1 MKKTW
6 WMMAGAA
13 FLGGSMALVGN
24 AWLNSN
30 AVLNSWNGSGTP
42 VMSTNFEGA
51 IPGEMN
57 TDFVAAAERTV
68 NCVVHVKTEST
79 VNPGYNPWFDFFGY
93 QQQPQVQSGTG
104 SGVIISAD
112 GYIITN
118 NHVVEGAQKLVV
130 TLNNNK
136 SYSAELVGR
145 DPSTD
150 IAVLKIDEKNLPA
163 IAWGNSEDI
172 HIGQWVL
179 AVGNPFE
186 LTSTVT
192 AGIVSAKARNINL
205 IGNRQTNEEVFPVES
220 FIQTDAAVN
229 PGNSGGALV
238 NAKGELIGIN
248 TAIASRTG
256 VFTGYSFAVPTTIAR
271 KVATDLIE
279 FGRVQRAFIGV
290 KIAEVSEEIAK
301 EKDLNEVA
309 GVLVA
314 GITNAESEMKEGD
327 VILKVGD
334 RVVKNVP
341 QLQEQ
346 IAKYRPGDKVKLGVW
361 RAKKWTDIEVVL
373 KNRSGKAEL
382 NNFDSDAEA
391 NLTALGAEFGALSQE
406 EMMRLRIKGGVKIKS
421 LSQGKLRSAGIQPGF
436 IITKVDE
443 ILVGDTESLKA
454 ALAGKA
460 KGEGIMIEGVYP
472 NGTRA
477 YYGFGL

>member
-1 MKKTW
+1 MRKNW

-13 FLGGSMALVGN
+13 FCGGALALLGGALLSRSTFLGN
-24 AWLNSN
+24 NTAQFPSVYT
-30 AVLNSWNGSGTP
+30 A
-42 VMSTNFEGA
+42 NFEGG

-68 NCVVHVKTEST
+68 NSVVHVKTEST
-79 VNPGYNPWFDFFGY
+79 VTGGYNPWFDFFGY

-136 SYSAELVGR
+136 SYAAELVGR

-150 IAVLKIDEKNLPA
+150 IAVIKIDEKNLPA
-163 IAWGNSEDI
+163 VAWGNSEDI

-290 KIAEVSEEIAK
+290 KIAEVTEEIAK
-301 EKDLNEVA
+301 QKNLNEVA
-309 GVLVA
+309 GVYVA
-314 GITNAESEMKEGD
+314 GITNADTEMKEGD

-346 IAKYRPGDKVKLGVW
+346 IAKYRPGDKVKVGVM
-361 RAKKWTDIEVVL
+361 RDGKWSDIEVVL

-382 NNFDSDAEA
+382 NNFDSDGEA
-391 NLTALGAEFGALSQE
+391 NLNALGAELGQVSNE
-406 EMMRLRIKGGVKIKS
+406 ELMRLRINGGVKIKN
-421 LSQGKLRSAGIQPGF
+421 LTQGKLKSAGIQPGF
-436 IITKVDE
+436 IITKVD
-443 ILVGDTESLKA
+443 DTVVTDAAGLKS

>member
-1 MKKTW
+1 
-6 WMMAGAA
+6 
-13 FLGGSMALVGN
+13 
-24 AWLNSN
+24 
-30 AVLNSWNGSGTP
+30 
-42 VMSTNFEGA
+42 
-51 IPGEMN
+51 
-57 TDFVAAAERTV
+57 
-68 NCVVHVKTEST
+68 
-79 VNPGYNPWFDFFGY
+79 
-93 QQQPQVQSGTG
+93 
-104 SGVIISAD
+104 
-112 GYIITN
+112 
-118 NHVVEGAQKLVV
+118 VV

-238 NAKGELIGIN
+238 NSKGELIGIN

-290 KIAEVSEEIAK
+290 KIAEVSEEVAK

-314 GITNAESEMKEGD
+314 GITNADSEMKEGD

-361 RAKKWTDIEVVL
+361 RGKKWADIEVTL

-391 NLTALGAEFGALSQE
+391 NLTALGAEFGALTQE

-421 LSQGKLRSAGIQPGF
+421 LAQGKLRSAGIQPGF

-443 ILVGDTESLKA
+443 TLVGDTESLKA
-454 ALAGKA
+454 ALSGKA